1 MREAVKNCSKA
12 LEGIVGR
19 FMYYGGQIYSMTGQ
33 AGEEPFEIASS
44 ANAQVVILKFKCV
57 KTFSLDNMSE
67 DQRPFMAQMLNFL
80 NVLVKGALLAHDYK

>member
-33 AGEEPFEIASS
+33 AG
-44 ANAQVVILKFKCV
+44 
-57 KTFSLDNMSE
+57 
-67 DQRPFMAQMLNFL
+67 
-80 NVLVKGALLAHDYK
+80 